1 MGQNLVIV
9 ESPAKAKTIS
19 KYLGKNYTV
28 EASMGHVRD
37 LPKSKLGVDI
47 EDNFTPKYITIRGKG
62 ELIAKLKKAAKKA
75 DKIYLATDP
84 DREGEAIS
92 WHLAN
97 ILKISED
104 ETCRI
109 VFNEITKGAVKESI
123 KGARKI
129 NLNLVDAQ
137 QARRVLDR
145 LVGYEISPILWKNV
159 KWGLSAGRVQSAA
172 LKLIC
177 DKEEEIKAFEPKE
190 YWTVDC
196 VLKKERKK
204 FPIKLT
210 KYENKKIEISNEN
223 EANKV
228 ISDLKENEYRVEK
241 VKKGSRLKN
250 PLPPFTTSTLQQEAA
265 KKLNFITKRT
275 MSIAQ
280 ALYEGVDVKG
290 FGTVGLITYMRTDS
304 VRISEEAQGRAI
316 EFIKESYGEEYIPEK
331 LRVYKGKKN
340 IQDAHEAIRPS
351 HIEITPEIAKAN
363 LTPEQYKLYS
373 LIWKRFIASQM
384 ASCALNT
391 NSIDIANGKYTFKAS
406 GSTIKFDGFMKVY
419 DYTTEDDEN
428 DVLLPSLEEGE
439 VLEPSSV
446 EGKQHFTQP
455 PARYTE
461 ASFVKLLEEKGI
473 GRPSTY
479 VPTISTLLSRE
490 YVIREKK
497 NLIPTEL
504 GFIVNNIMS
513 DYFKQ
518 IVDIDFTAGMER
530 KLDNIEEGNE
540 EWKKVVG
547 EFFEPLQVAIEKA
560 EKEISKV
567 VIEDKVSDVPC
578 DKCGRMMV
586 IKKGRYG
593 TFLACPGYP
602 ECKNAKPIV
611 EELDVPCP
619 KCGGKILAKRS
630 KKGKKFFGCSNY
642 PNCDFVSWNEPIKEP
657 CPKCG
662 SYMTMKFSKTKG
674 NYAVCSNGECGNTMP
689 LENDKLEN
697 DKKEE

>member
-47 EDNFTPKYITIRGKG
+47 EDNFNPKYITIRGKG

-104 ETCRI
+104 DTCRI
-109 VFNEITKGAVKESI
+109 VFNEITKSAVKESI
-123 KGARKI
+123 KEARKI

-177 DKEEEIKAFEPKE
+177 DKEEEIKAFEAKE

-210 KYENKKIEISNEN
+210 KYENKKLEIATEEEAQKIIRELSEN
-223 EANKV
+223 
-228 ISDLKENEYRVEK
+228 DYRIDK
-241 VKKGSRLKN
+241 VKKGNRLKN
-250 PLPPFTTSTLQQEAA
+250 PLPPFTTSTLQQEAS
-265 KKLNFITKRT
+265 KKLNFMTKRT

-280 ALYEGVDVKG
+280 ALYEGIDVKG
-290 FGTVGLITYMRTDS
+290 YGTVGLITYMRTDS
-304 VRISEEAQGRAI
+304 VRISEEAQGKAI
-316 EFIKESYGEEYIPEK
+316 DFIKESYGEEYIPEK
-331 LRVYKGKKN
+331 PRVYKGKKN

-351 HIEITPEIAKAN
+351 HIEITPEIAKAS
-363 LTPEQYKLYS
+363 LSAEQYKLYS

-384 ASCALNT
+384 TSCSLNT
-391 NSIDIANGKYTFKAS
+391 NSIDIVNGAYSFKAS

-428 DVLLPSLEEGE
+428 DVSLPVLEEGE
-439 VLEPSSV
+439 ILLPASV

-479 VPTISTLLSRE
+479 VPTISTLLSRD
-490 YVIREKK
+490 YVSREKK
-497 NLIPTEL
+497 NLVPTEL

-518 IVDIDFTAGMER
+518 IVDVDFTADMER
-530 KLDNIEEGNE
+530 KLDYIEEGSE
-540 EWKKVVG
+540 EWKEVVG
-547 EFFEPLQVAIEKA
+547 EFFAPLKIAIDKA

-567 VIEDKVSDVPC
+567 VIEDKVSVVPC

-586 IKKGRYG
+586 IKRGRYG
-593 TFLACPGYP
+593 AFLACPGYP
-602 ECKNAKPIV
+602 ECHNAKPIV

-657 CPKCG
+657 CSKCG
-662 SYMTMKFSKTKG
+662 SYMTIKYSKTKG
-674 NYAVCSNGECGNTMP
+674 KYAICSNNECGNTMP
-689 LENDKLEN
+689 LEDDTEKKKDDK
-697 DKKEE
+697 

>member
-47 EDNFTPKYITIRGKG
+47 EDNFNPKYITIRGKG

-104 ETCRI
+104 DTCRI
-109 VFNEITKGAVKESI
+109 VFNEITKSAVKESI
-123 KGARKI
+123 KEARKI

-196 VLKKERKK
+196 ILKKERKK

-210 KYENKKIEISNEN
+210 KYENKKLEIKTEE
-223 EANKV
+223 EANK
-228 ISDLKENEYRVEK
+228 IIKDLEENDYRVHK

-250 PLPPFTTSTLQQEAA
+250 PLPPFTTSTLQQEAS
-265 KKLNFITKRT
+265 KKLNFMTKRT

-280 ALYEGVDVKG
+280 ALYEGVEVKG
-290 FGTVGLITYMRTDS
+290 YGTVGLITYMRTDS
-304 VRISEEAQGRAI
+304 VRVSEEAQGKAVD
-316 EFIKESYGEEYIPEK
+316 FIKQNYGEEYIPK
-331 LRVYKGKKN
+331 APRIYKGKKN

-351 HIEITPEIAKAN
+351 HIDITPEIAKSSLSA
-363 LTPEQYKLYS
+363 EQYKLYS

-384 ASCALNT
+384 SSCSLNT
-391 NSIDIANGKYTFKAS
+391 NSINIINGEYLFKAS

-428 DVLLPSLEEGE
+428 DVTLPILEEGE
-439 VLEPSSV
+439 ILSSVSV

-490 YVIREKK
+490 YVSREKK

-518 IVDIDFTAGMER
+518 IVDVDFTADMER
-530 KLDNIEEGNE
+530 KLDYIEEGSE
-540 EWKKVVG
+540 EWKGVVG
-547 EFFEPLQVAIEKA
+547 EFFTPLKVAIDKA

-586 IKKGRYG
+586 IKRGRYG

-602 ECKNAKPIV
+602 ECHNAKPIV
-611 EELDVPCP
+611 EELEVPCP

-642 PNCDFVSWNEPIKEP
+642 PNCDFVSWNEPIKEA
-657 CPKCG
+657 CSKCG
-662 SYMTMKFSKTKG
+662 SYMTAKYSKTKG
-674 NYAVCSNGECGNTMP
+674 KYAVCSNAECGNTMP
-689 LENDKLEN
+689 LEDDNEKKDDK
-697 DKKEE
+697 